1 MSTAKTFAAAS
12 LLVLTL
18 GPAALAQQG
27 SPQMNMQGHGMGGMD
42 MQGTMNQCAQM
53 RQQMRPG
60 TRMTP
65 DMQTMMQQCDQMDRR
80 MSGEMGGTSGPAP
93 APRVR
98 TR

>member
-1 MSTAKTFAAAS
+1 MSTVNTIAAA
-12 LLVLTL
+12 LLLILTL
-18 GPAALAQQG
+18 GPAALAQQN

-42 MQGTMNQCAQM
+42 MQTMINQCAQM

-60 TRMTP
+60 ARMTA
-65 DMQTMMQQCDQMDRR
+65 DMQRMMQQCDQMDRQ
-80 MSGEMGGTSGPAP
+80 MGSTSGSAP